1 MQSTHDNTP
10 CAIKAKQRHVCS
22 NAEWKPSNPKDGRE
36 IGDDWT
42 WTLLEETWL
51 DLYPYDQPIMILTD
65 MNLGI
70 KIFSRRLIT
79 VRFDPWLLSKSILRI
94 SEMLMIFSR
103 SLWHTQGDWFD
114 RSSIEGL

>member
-1 MQSTHDNTP
+1 
-10 CAIKAKQRHVCS
+10 
-22 NAEWKPSNPKDGRE
+22 
-36 IGDDWT
+36 
-42 WTLLEETWL
+42 
-51 DLYPYDQPIMILTD
+51 